1 MKKAK
6 IYDRNFRV
14 NAVKLGL
21 ETNLSKAA
29 KELGIA
35 PTNIYRWQNELQKY
49 GEESFCGPG
58 HFRTPEQKRFSEL
71 KRTLKQKLKD
81 TEIEIEIFKKA
92 SKDIFE
98 GKPMI
103 FHFIENNLD
112 IYPLWRMCK
121 VLGIRENT
129 YHKWKNQI
137 ISPRQRQTILLQE
150 EITSIFHEYKSMYGN
165 AKISAELQSRG
176 FKLSRSRVT
185 LYMKKLGLSSKV
197 RRRDKATSS
206 KFYNPCVFP
215 NVLNRQFIAEE
226 PSQIWVSGITNIE
239 TMNGFL
245 FLTIIMDLF
254 DKKIIGWSLSD
265 GLTIK
270 ETSMPSWK
278 MAVDNRKIK
287 KELIFHSDRSPQY
300 ANKLFTDKLKS
311 CKKIKQSMSR
321 TRNHLDNVIP
331 ISFFTSLKSELA
343 ALHTLLTKKQMEEK
357 ILEYIE
363 NPH

>member
-1 MKKAK
+1 MEKNK
-6 IYDRNFRV
+6 IYNRNFKI
-14 NAVKLGL
+14 NIVKLAL
-21 ETNLSKAA
+21 ETNFSKVA
-29 KELGIA
+29 KEFGIA
-35 PTNIYRWQNELQKY
+35 ATNIYRWKNEFQKY
-49 GEESFCGPG
+49 EEESFCGRG
-58 HFRTPEQKRFSEL
+58 RFRTAEEKRFSEL

-81 TEIEIEIFKKA
+81 TEIEIEIFKNA
-92 SKDIFE
+92 SKCISE

-112 IYPLWRMCK
+112 TYPLWRMCK

-129 YHKWKNQI
+129 YHRWKNQI

-150 EITSIFHEYKSMYGN
+150 EITSIFHEYKGIYGN
-165 AKISAELQSRG
+165 VKISAELQSRG

-185 LYMKKLGLSSKV
+185 LYMKKLGLTSKV

-226 PSQIWVSGITNIE
+226 PSQIWVSGITNVE

-270 ETSMPSWK
+270 ETSMPSWEI
-278 MAVDNRKIK
+278 AVHNRKIK
-287 KELIFHSDRSPQY
+287 KGLIFHSDRSPQY

-311 CKKIKQSMSR
+311 CKEIRQSMSR

-343 ALHTLLTKKQMEEK
+343 ALNILLTKKQMEEK
-357 ILEYIE
+357 IFEYIE